1 MDAALKDLRA
11 EKIPDAPP
19 SAKRKHRESNDA
31 DIGASSFE
39 PLKKRGR
46 PRKVDPGPSA
56 QSVSAPAAPRT
67 RARNPDPRDGLL
79 TRRQAAQSRGDNIS
93 PTRSWK
99 PAARSPRK
107 ATASK
112 KDGSGATS
120 SKLKNDGVKPKSTG
134 QVFDGVEIVKRP
146 HSYVGKG
153 KERETEEPESDEVE
167 AGSDVDAEGEVVDD
181 AIELETGTSSLENSN
196 KGAAH
201 HPYPSNP
208 MFSSYFV

>member
-1 MDAALKDLRA
+1 
-11 EKIPDAPP
+11 
-19 SAKRKHRESNDA
+19 
-31 DIGASSFE
+31 
-39 PLKKRGR
+39 
-46 PRKVDPGPSA
+46 
-56 QSVSAPAAPRT
+56 
-67 RARNPDPRDGLL
+67 
-79 TRRQAAQSRGDNIS
+79 
-93 PTRSWK
+93 
-99 PAARSPRK
+99 
-107 ATASK
+107 
-112 KDGSGATS
+112 
-120 SKLKNDGVKPKSTG
+120 
-134 QVFDGVEIVKRP
+134 VEIVKRP